1 MTTRLIVPWDILL
14 NPSLMFGQFYLRNI
28 TSTKLQIKHWIRVLP
43 LLYLLILQAAVSKI
57 YCVHPYFGEMVQL
70 TSIFFQMGWFNHQ
83 LVFVVCEWNKEKS
96 PFK

>member
-28 TSTKLQIKHWIRVLP
+28 TSTKIQIKHWICVLP
-43 LLYLLILQAAVSKI
+43 LFYVSILQAVVSKI
-57 YCVHPYFGEMVQL
+57 YCVHPYFGKMVQL
-70 TSIFFQMGWFNHQ
+70 TSIFFRWVGSTTNSF
-83 LVFVVCEWNKEKS
+83 LLSEWNKEKS